1 MADPLAESLLLET
14 PRVSRRRKIAGRA
27 PREMRVM
34 TGAVVTPHQPDR
46 MGLAVA
52 FIAAVFMLIAS
63 LASAEEIP
71 AAATQEADTVWQ
83 QRCSTCHGAGG
94 KGDGAAAAALV
105 PKPRDFTAT
114 AWQQSVTDE
123 HLQKVILEGGQSVG
137 LSMLMVPNADLAS
150 KPDVVKAL
158 VAHVRGLAGK

>member
-1 MADPLAESLLLET
+1 
-14 PRVSRRRKIAGRA
+14 
-27 PREMRVM
+27 M
-34 TGAVVTPHQPDR
+34 TEVVVTQRADR

-52 FIAAVFMLIAS
+52 LLAAVFMLIAS
-63 LASAEEIP
+63 IASAEEIP

-105 PKPRDFTAT
+105 PKPRDFTSAD
-114 AWQQSVTDE
+114 WQKSVTDD

-137 LSMLMVPNADLAS
+137 LSMLMVPNADLAP

-158 VAHVRGLAGK
+158 VAHVRGLGAK